1 MSCSSPAG
9 RPPITSSHSKK
20 RKLIVTAPKTLGE
33 YRDFVALIADEDS
46 PAVKF
51 FDDKIREQ
59 GNATS
64 G

>member
-1 MSCSSPAG
+1 
-9 RPPITSSHSKK
+9 
-20 RKLIVTAPKTLGE
+20 LIVTAPKTLGE

-59 GNATS
+59 GANERVIADESQMLMLIGSLLTYLK
-64 G
+64 